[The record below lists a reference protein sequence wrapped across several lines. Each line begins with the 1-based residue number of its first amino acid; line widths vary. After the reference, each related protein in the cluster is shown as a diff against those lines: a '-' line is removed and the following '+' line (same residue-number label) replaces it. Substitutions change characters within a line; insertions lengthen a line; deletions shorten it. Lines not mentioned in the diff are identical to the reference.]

1 MKKNHKTI
9 TIDIFRVKVLKPPE
23 VVDWFSMARWKGLEV
38 PRRIGGVAMGVPK
51 PIRGRTRKTVKIRG
65 IQISAIGRSR
75 KVFLVAFESS
85 RGTEVIGM

>member
-1 MKKNHKTI
+1 M
-9 TIDIFRVKVLKPPE
+9 KPPE

-65 IQISAIGRSR
+65 MQISATRRSR
-75 KVFLVAFESS
+75 KVFTGAFESS
-85 RGTEVIGM
+85 RGTKVIGM